1 MANNPLPASTEIVIV
16 GAGVIGLTLALDLQQ
31 RGRQTLVL
39 ERAQPGAGASRV
51 AGGLLA
57 PTSAADLQEPR
68 LIDFALDSLRRYPAL
83 VARLEAMTGVSCGL
97 RTNGTLW
104 LAFSAEDDEGLDR
117 LQARQEAKGIRS
129 QRLGPAQL
137 LEWEP
142 KIAPRVI
149 SGLHILDD
157 LVVDPR
163 RLIPALVEA
172 VQQLGGRIV
181 HTADVREVESAGSR
195 VQGVRGMRADGTLFH
210 ITCPTVVIAA
220 GAWASVDIASPA
232 AALAVRPIKGQIVRL
247 RGPQLL
253 HHTIRTPDGYL
264 IPHADGEIL
273 VGGTVEDCGFDESPT
288 AAAVLRLLQH
298 ARAVVPAIGDLAV
311 QELSVGFRPAVRDYL
326 PIIGPL
332 AVDGLF
338 VAVGHFRNG
347 ILLAPATA
355 HYLAE
360 WITSGRPP
368 PQLDPFAAGRLARP
382 SAPAPL
388 PGRHRSTSGRES

>member
-1 MANNPLPASTEIVIV
+1 MAPDPLPVSAEIVIV

-31 RGRQTLVL
+31 RGRQILVL
-39 ERAQPGAGASRV
+39 ERTQPGAGASRV

-57 PTSAADLQEPR
+57 PTAAVDLQEPR

-83 VARLEAMTGVSCGL
+83 IATLESKTGMSCGL

-104 LAFSAEDDEGLDR
+104 LAFSAEDDEELDL
-117 LQARQEAKGIRS
+117 LQARQESKGIRS
-129 QRLGPAQL
+129 QRLDSAQL
-137 LEWEP
+137 RAREP
-142 KIAPRVI
+142 RIAPQVI
-149 SGLHILDD
+149 GGLHIPDD
-157 LVVDPR
+157 LLVDPR

-172 VQQLGGRIV
+172 VQQWGGRIV
-181 HTADVREVESAGSR
+181 SATDVREVESAGSR
-195 VQGVRGMRADGTLFH
+195 VQGVRGACADGTPFRMA
-210 ITCPTVVIAA
+210 CSTVVIAA

-247 RGPQLL
+247 RGPHLL
-253 HHTIRTPDGYL
+253 HHPIRTPDGYL
-264 IPHADGEIL
+264 IPRDDGKIL
-273 VGGTVEDCGFDESPT
+273 VGGTVEDCGFDASPT
-288 AAAVLRLLQH
+288 ADAVRRLLHH
-298 ARAVVPAIGDLAV
+298 AQTVLPAIGDLAV

-338 VAVGHFRNG
+338 AAVGHFRNG

-360 WITSGRPP
+360 WITSGRPA
-368 PQLDPFAAGRLARP
+368 PQLESFAAERLAGP
-382 SAPAPL
+382 STPAPL
-388 PGRHRSTSGRES
+388 PGLHRSASSREP